1 MMSTSVE
8 ANPEVAG
15 SEGSRRGGDDTH
27 QQRQL
32 LPEVSSGLAA
42 THEHL
47 ILRKL
52 FNIAW
57 LTLNVIFPVSSL
69 CIGKELSTDYG
80 KWMKLVNLQVGVS

>member
-1 MMSTSVE
+1 MSVE

-57 LTLNVIFPVSSL
+57 LIFPVSSL
-69 CIGKELSTDYG
+69 CIGKELSTDYD
-80 KWMKLVNLQVGVS
+80 KRTKLVNLQVGVS